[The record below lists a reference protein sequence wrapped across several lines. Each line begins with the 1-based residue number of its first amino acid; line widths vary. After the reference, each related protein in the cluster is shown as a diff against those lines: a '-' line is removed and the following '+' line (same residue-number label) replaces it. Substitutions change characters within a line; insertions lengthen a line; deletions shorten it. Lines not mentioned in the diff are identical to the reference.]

1 MSLLEMNKKRVNK
14 FIKFLDEKNV
24 LETRIPR
31 AHRAFILIKTDKLRE
46 AVTYLKDEMGFIHI
60 TTITAVDLE
69 DKIEV
74 IYHLTDKDLS
84 IALKVQVPIDNP
96 VVDSISDIIEG
107 APFYEREI
115 HDLMG
120 VVSKGHPNLKKL
132 ILPEDWPE
140 GLYPQ
145 RKMTSLQDIRKTI
158 DGKEWSRN
166 E

>member
-1 MSLLEMNKKRVNK
+1 MSILEKNGKR
-14 FIKFLDEKNV
+14 IKEFTEFLGKTNV
-24 LETRIPR
+24 LEARIPR
-31 AHRAFILIKTDKLRE
+31 AHRAFIQVKPEKLRE
-46 AVTYLKDEMGFIHI
+46 AATYIKEEMGILHI

-84 IALKVQVPIDNP
+84 IALKVQVPIEEP
-96 VVDSISDIIEG
+96 VVDSIQDIFEG
-107 APFYEREI
+107 APLYEREI

-120 VVSKGHPNLKKL
+120 VQPKGHPNLKRL
-132 ILPEDWPE
+132 ILPDDWPE

-145 RKMTSLQDIRKTI
+145 RKANSLQDIRKTI

>member
-1 MSLLEMNKKRVNK
+1 MSILEINEKRMNE
-14 FIKFLDEKNV
+14 FTKFLGKKNV
-24 LETRIPR
+24 LESRIPR
-31 AHRAFILIKTDKLRE
+31 AHRAFITIKPEKLRE
-46 AVTYLKDEMGFIHI
+46 AVKYVKEEMGIIHI

-84 IALKVQVPIDNP
+84 IALKVQVPIEEP
-96 VVDSISDIIEG
+96 VVDSIQDILEG
-107 APFYEREI
+107 APLYEREI

-120 VVSKGHPNLKKL
+120 VVPKGHPNLKKL
-132 ILPEDWPE
+132 ILPEDWPDN
-140 GLYPQ
+140 LYPQ
-145 RKMTSLQDIRKTI
+145 RKANSLQDIRKTI

>member
-1 MSLLEMNKKRVNK
+1 
-14 FIKFLDEKNV
+14 
-24 LETRIPR
+24 
-31 AHRAFILIKTDKLRE
+31 
-46 AVTYLKDEMGFIHI
+46 MGFIHI

>member
-1 MSLLEMNKKRVNK
+1 MSILEMNEKRVK
-14 FIKFLDEKNV
+14 DFIKFLDKKNV

-31 AHRAFILIKTDKLRE
+31 AHRAFILIKPDKLRE
-46 AVTYLKDEMGFIHI
+46 AVKYLKEEMGFIHI
-60 TTITAVDLE
+60 STITAVDLE

-84 IALKVQVPIDNP
+84 IALKVQVPNDNP
-96 VVDSISDIIEG
+96 VVDSISDILDG

-120 VVSKGHPNLKKL
+120 VIPKGNPNLKRL
-132 ILPEDWPE
+132 IIPEDWPE

-145 RKMTSLQDIRKTI
+145 RKENSLQDIRKAV

>member
-1 MSLLEMNKKRVNK
+1 MSILEMNEKRINK
-14 FIKFLDEKNV
+14 FIKFLEKKNV
-24 LETRIPR
+24 LDIRIPR
-31 AHRAFILIKTDKLRE
+31 AHRAFILIKPEKLRD
-46 AVTYLKDEMGFIHI
+46 AVKYIKEEMGIIHI
-60 TTITAVDLE
+60 STITAVDLE

-74 IYHLTDKDLS
+74 IYHLTDKNLS
-84 IALKVQVPIDNP
+84 IALKVQVPIDSP

-120 VVSKGHPNLKKL
+120 VVPKGHPNLKKL
-132 ILPEDWPE
+132 IIPEDWPE

-145 RKMTSLQDIRKTI
+145 RKANSLQDIRKTI
-158 DGKEWSRN
+158 DGREWSRN

>member
-1 MSLLEMNKKRVNK
+1 MSILEINEKRINK
-14 FIKFLDEKNV
+14 FIKFLEKKNV
-24 LETRIPR
+24 LDIRIPR
-31 AHRAFILIKTDKLRE
+31 AHRAFILIKPENLRD
-46 AVTYLKDEMGFIHI
+46 AVKYIKEEMGIIHI
-60 TTITAVDLE
+60 STITAVDLE

-74 IYHLTDKDLS
+74 IYHLTDKNLS
-84 IALKVQVPIDNP
+84 IALKVQVPIDSP

-132 ILPEDWPE
+132 IIPEDWPE

-145 RKMTSLQDIRKTI
+145 RKANSLQDIRKTI
-158 DGKEWSRN
+158 DGREWSRN

>member
-1 MSLLEMNKKRVNK
+1 M
-14 FIKFLDEKNV
+14 IKPE
-24 LETRIPR
+24 
-31 AHRAFILIKTDKLRE
+31 KLRE
-46 AVTYLKDEMGFIHI
+46 AAKYVKEEMGIIHI

-84 IALKVQVPIDNP
+84 IALKVQVPIEEP
-96 VVDSISDIIEG
+96 VVDSIQDIYEG
-107 APFYEREI
+107 APLYEREI

-120 VVSKGHPNLKKL
+120 VVPKGNPNLKRL

-145 RKMTSLQDIRKTI
+145 RKANSLQDIRKTI

>member
-1 MSLLEMNKKRVNK
+1 MSILEMNEKRINE
-14 FIKFLDEKNV
+14 FTKFLGKKNV

-31 AHRAFILIKTDKLRE
+31 AHRAFIMIKPEKLRE
-46 AVTYLKDEMGFIHI
+46 AAKYVKEEMGIIHI

-84 IALKVQVPIDNP
+84 IALKVQVPIEEP
-96 VVDSISDIIEG
+96 VVDSIQDIYEG
-107 APFYEREI
+107 APLYEREI

-120 VVSKGHPNLKKL
+120 VVPKGHPNLKRL
-132 ILPEDWPE
+132 ILAEDWPE

-145 RKMTSLQDIRKTI
+145 RKANSLQDIRKTI
-158 DGKEWSRN
+158 DGKQWSRN

>member
-1 MSLLEMNKKRVNK
+1 MSILEMNEKRVEE
-14 FIKFLDEKNV
+14 FTKFLGKKNV

-31 AHRAFILIKTDKLRE
+31 AHRAFITIKPEKLRD
-46 AVTYLKDEMGFIHI
+46 AVQYIKDEMGIIHI

-74 IYHLTDKDLS
+74 IYHMTDKDLS
-84 IALKVQVPIDNP
+84 IALKVQVPSDNS
-96 VVDSISDIIEG
+96 VVDSISDIIDG

-120 VVSKGHPNLKKL
+120 VISKGHPNLTRL
-132 ILPEDWPE
+132 ILAEDWPE
-140 GLYPQ
+140 GVYPQ
-145 RKMTSLQDIRKTI
+145 RKEHSLQDLRKAA

>member
-1 MSLLEMNKKRVNK
+1 MSILEMNEKRINK
-14 FIKFLDEKNV
+14 FIKFLEKKNV
-24 LETRIPR
+24 LDIRIPR
-31 AHRAFILIKTDKLRE
+31 AHRAFILIKPEKLRD
-46 AVTYLKDEMGFIHI
+46 AVKYIKEEMGIIHI
-60 TTITAVDLE
+60 STITAVDLE

-74 IYHLTDKDLS
+74 IYHLTDKNLS
-84 IALKVQVPIDNP
+84 IALKVQVPIDSP

-132 ILPEDWPE
+132 IIPEDWPE

-145 RKMTSLQDIRKTI
+145 RKANSLQDIRKTI

>member
-1 MSLLEMNKKRVNK
+1 MSLLEKNEKRIEE
-14 FIKFLDEKNV
+14 FTKFLDKKNV
-24 LETRIPR
+24 LESRIPR
-31 AHRAFILIKTDKLRE
+31 ARRAFIMIKPEKLRD
-46 AVTYLKDEMGFIHI
+46 AAKYLKEEMGIIHI

-74 IYHLTDKDLS
+74 IYHMTDKDLS

-96 VVDSISDIIEG
+96 VVDSIADIIEG

-120 VVSKGHPNLKKL
+120 VVPKGNPNLKKL
-132 ILPEDWPE
+132 ILAEDWPE

-145 RKMTSLQDIRKTI
+145 RKANSLQDIRRII
-158 DGKEWSRN
+158 DGKEWSRS

>member
-1 MSLLEMNKKRVNK
+1 MKKRINK
-14 FIKFLDEKNV
+14 FIKFLEKKNV
-24 LETRIPR
+24 LDIRIPR
-31 AHRAFILIKTDKLRE
+31 AHRAFILIKPEKLRD
-46 AVTYLKDEMGFIHI
+46 AVKYIKEEMGIIHI
-60 TTITAVDLE
+60 STITAVDLE

-74 IYHLTDKDLS
+74 IYHLTDKNLS
-84 IALKVQVPIDNP
+84 IALKVQVPIDSP

-120 VVSKGHPNLKKL
+120 VVPKGHPNLKKL
-132 ILPEDWPE
+132 IIPEDWPE

-145 RKMTSLQDIRKTI
+145 RKANSLQDIRKTI
-158 DGKEWSRN
+158 DGREWSRN

>member
-1 MSLLEMNKKRVNK
+1 MSLLENNEKRIEE
-14 FIKFLDEKNV
+14 FTKFLDKKNV

-31 AHRAFILIKTDKLRE
+31 AHRAFVLIKTEKLRD
-46 AVTYLKDEMGFIHI
+46 AVKYLKDEMGFIHI

-74 IYHLTDKDLS
+74 IYHMTDKDLS
-84 IALKVQVPIDNP
+84 IALKVHVPIDNP
-96 VVDSISDIIEG
+96 VVDTIADIIEG

-120 VVSKGHPNLKKL
+120 VVPKGNPNLKRL

-145 RKMTSLQDIRKTI
+145 RKANSLQDIRKTI
-158 DGKEWSRN
+158 DGKEWSRS

>member
-1 MSLLEMNKKRVNK
+1 VSLLEKNEKRVEE
-14 FIKFLDEKNV
+14 FTKFLDKKNV

-31 AHRAFILIKTDKLRE
+31 AQRAFIIIKPEKLRDAIKYIKE
-46 AVTYLKDEMGFIHI
+46 EMGIIHI

-74 IYHLTDKDLS
+74 IYHMTDKDLS

-96 VVDSISDIIEG
+96 VVDSIADIIEG

-120 VVSKGHPNLKKL
+120 VVPKGNPNLKKL
-132 ILPEDWPE
+132 ILPEDWPD

-145 RKMTSLQDIRKTI
+145 RKATSVQDIRKTM
-158 DGKEWSRN
+158 DGKEWSRS

>member
-1 MSLLEMNKKRVNK
+1 MSLLEKNEKRIEE
-14 FIKFLDEKNV
+14 FTKFLGEKNV
-24 LETRIPR
+24 LDTRIPR
-31 AHRAFILIKTDKLRE
+31 AHRAFVIINPEKLRD
-46 AVTYLKDEMGFIHI
+46 AAKYLKEEMGFIHI

-74 IYHLTDKDLS
+74 IYHMTDKDLS
-84 IALKVQVPIDNP
+84 IALKVHLPIDNP
-96 VVDSISDIIEG
+96 VVDTIADIIEG

-120 VVSKGHPNLKKL
+120 VVPKGNPNLKRL

-145 RKMTSLQDIRKTI
+145 RKANSLQDIRKTI
-158 DGKEWSRN
+158 DGKEWSRS

>member
-1 MSLLEMNKKRVNK
+1 MSILEMNEKRINK
-14 FIKFLDEKNV
+14 FIKFLEKKNV
-24 LETRIPR
+24 LDIRIPR
-31 AHRAFILIKTDKLRE
+31 AHRAFILIKPEKLRD
-46 AVTYLKDEMGFIHI
+46 AVKYIKEEMGIIHI
-60 TTITAVDLE
+60 STITAVDLE

-74 IYHLTDKDLS
+74 IYHLTDKNLS
-84 IALKVQVPIDNP
+84 IALKVQVPIDSP

-120 VVSKGHPNLKKL
+120 VVPKGHPNLKKL
-132 ILPEDWPE
+132 IIPEDWPE

-145 RKMTSLQDIRKTI
+145 RKATSLQDIRKTI

>member
-1 MSLLEMNKKRVNK
+1 MSILEINEKRINK
-14 FIKFLDEKNV
+14 FIKFLEKKNV
-24 LETRIPR
+24 LDIRIPR
-31 AHRAFILIKTDKLRE
+31 AHRAFILIKPEKLRD
-46 AVTYLKDEMGFIHI
+46 AVKYIKEEMGIIHI
-60 TTITAVDLE
+60 STITAVDLE

-74 IYHLTDKDLS
+74 IYHLTDKNLS
-84 IALKVQVPIDNP
+84 IALKVQVPIDSP

-132 ILPEDWPE
+132 IIPEDWPE

-145 RKMTSLQDIRKTI
+145 RKANSLQDIRKTI
-158 DGKEWSRN
+158 DGREWSRN

>member
-1 MSLLEMNKKRVNK
+1 MSLLENNEKRIEE
-14 FIKFLDEKNV
+14 FTKFLDKKNV
-24 LETRIPR
+24 LETRLPR
-31 AHRAFILIKTDKLRE
+31 AHRAFVLIKTEKLRD
-46 AVTYLKDEMGFIHI
+46 AVKYLKDEMGFIHI

-74 IYHLTDKDLS
+74 IYHMTDKDLS
-84 IALKVQVPIDNP
+84 IALKVHVPIDNP
-96 VVDSISDIIEG
+96 VVDTIADIIEG

-120 VVSKGHPNLKKL
+120 VVPKGNPNLKRL

-145 RKMTSLQDIRKTI
+145 RKANSLQDIRKTI
-158 DGKEWSRN
+158 DGKEWSRS